1 MKPESELI
9 QGIQEQTQA
18 ELDRIQE
25 EMAHLETEKA
35 GRTDAEIEAIRRK
48 VDEYT
53 ESQLRKAKKA
63 AEAIV
68 STECH
73 KIELEARERLF
84 AQIVES
90 STARI
95 KGMIEEKGYPE
106 VLKGWIVEAAVGLAS
121 DEAVLSA
128 SSAEMEACRRVLP
141 EAAKEVAA
149 IVGHPVTLSLSK
161 TSSPGQGVILT
172 AGSGRTAY
180 NNQVRTR
187 MMRRETEIRQIIYE
201 ELSRALESKG
211 PNSEQPRE
219 SSKHDG

>member
-18 ELDRIQE
+18 EIDRIHE
-25 EMAHLETEKA
+25 EMTRLETEKT
-35 GRTDAEIEAIRRK
+35 GRTDADIEAIRSK
-48 VDEYT
+48 IDEYT

-63 AEAIV
+63 AQAMV

-90 STARI
+90 SAARI
-95 KGMIEEKGYPE
+95 KGMIGEKGYSE

-121 DEAVLSA
+121 DEAVVSA
-128 SSAEMEACRRVLP
+128 SSEEMEACRLVLP
-141 EAAKEVAA
+141 DAAEEVAA
-149 IVGHPVTLSLSK
+149 LVGHPVTLRLSK
-161 TSSPGQGVILT
+161 TISPGQGVILT

-187 MMRRETEIRQIIYE
+187 MMRRETEIRRVIYE
-201 ELSRALESKG
+201 ELSHAIGSG
-211 PNSEQPRE
+211 DADGEQPRE